1 MYSIVTSSKRV
12 LRIGTRESKLARL
25 QTDMVVSA
33 LQARVPDVKF
43 EIIAQSTSGD
53 KVLNKPIAE
62 LGGTGVFVK
71 ELEDALLADQ
81 VDFVVH
87 SLKDLPTVIPEGL
100 TLAATL
106 LRDDPRD
113 VFVSLNKV
121 SFREMPAGSRIAT
134 SSRRRSAQLSA
145 MRNDVEF
152 VDVRGNVPTRLRK
165 LEEGHCD
172 GMVLAAAGLLRL
184 GFADRISHFFELDES
199 VPAAG
204 QGALGVECRAD
215 DKQVLELLSLINEAG
230 VAAETSAERAFLNR
244 LGGGCSVPI
253 GALGRLDSAGNLTLR
268 ACVADG
274 KRLAKGSVTGR
285 PSEADKLGI
294 SLAEQLLAEGADKI
308 LETVLQRPQQPISPP

>member
-1 MYSIVTSSKRV
+1 MTSSKRV

-33 LQARVPDVKF
+33 LQARLPDAKF

-71 ELEDALLADQ
+71 ELEEALLADQ

-87 SLKDLPTVIPEGL
+87 SLKDLPTTIPDGL
-100 TLAATL
+100 ILAATL

-113 VFVSLNKV
+113 VFVSLDKA
-121 SFREMPAGSRIAT
+121 SFRDMPAGSRIAT

-145 MRNDVEF
+145 IRCDVVF

-172 GMVLAAAGLLRL
+172 GMVLAAAGLIRL
-184 GFADRISHFFELDES
+184 GYADRISEFFEADDS

-204 QGALGVECRAD
+204 QGALGVECRSAD
-215 DKQVLELLSLINEAG
+215 KEVRDLLALINDAG
-230 VAAETSAERAFLNR
+230 VAAETGAERAFLNR

-253 GALGRLDSAGNLTLR
+253 GALGRLTDDGNLTLH

-274 KRLAKGSVTGR
+274 KRLAKGSVTGS
-285 PSEADKLGI
+285 PAEADKMGI